1 MRVTPQY
8 QQYQPVQYQP
18 QQYPTQQY
26 PPQQYPPHRQPVVY
40 PASSGMP
47 PQRRTS
53 GIHPVLSVFTTLLVA
68 AVVAALTVGKAYV
81 DMPGV
86 WQAEA
91 HQVRQIRLD
100 LMETFRAHRVWW
112 GPWLNLI
119 GNIALFIPVGLVAY
133 RESILRAT
141 LIGLGASL
149 GIEVAQFVMAA
160 GYSDLDDVV
169 FNTAGALIGAVV
181 ASVGKTRTMM
191 WVLATGCAITLVL
204 FAAFGQLA

>member
-1 MRVTPQY
+1 
-8 QQYQPVQYQP
+8 
-18 QQYPTQQY
+18 
-26 PPQQYPPHRQPVVY
+26 
-40 PASSGMP
+40 MP
-47 PQRRTS
+47 PRRRAS
-53 GIHPVLSVFTTLLVA
+53 AIHPILSVVTALLVA

-100 LMETFRAHRVWW
+100 LMETFRTYRVWW

-119 GNIALFIPVGLVAY
+119 GNIALFIPVGIVAY
-133 RESILRAT
+133 RRSILRAT
-141 LIGLGASL
+141 LIGLCASL

-160 GYSDLDDVV
+160 GYSDLDDVA
-169 FNTAGALIGAVV
+169 FNTAGAFVGAAV

-204 FAAFGQLA
+204 FVAFGQLA